1 MYRILDN
8 LPVAIPQIRDDGGT
22 TSKRYERGFTV
33 GRLEVHKLNGSCSVQ
48 FVEGFDPFAYGHQD
62 SAIV

>member
-1 MYRILDN
+1 MCRILDN

-33 GRLEVHKLNGSCSVQ
+33 GRLEVHKPPVSCSMQ
-48 FVEGFDPFAYGHQD
+48 FAEGVNPFAYGHQE

>member
-1 MYRILDN
+1 MCRILDN

-33 GRLEVHKLNGSCSVQ
+33 GRLEVQKPTVSCSMQ
-48 FVEGFDPFAYGHQD
+48 FVDLDPFAYGHQD